1 VKIKLKQVRKNLRPN
16 QVGIVQDFVKFLQ
29 DYSPIKNNV
38 TIVFTDVRNENI
50 TTGKQQE
57 YSITVFSKS
66 RILIDILRTL
76 AHEWVHILQLEN
88 GDTQKK
94 DEDSIED
101 QASAMASYFI
111 REYIKSNPE
120 HETEVYK
127 D

>member
-1 VKIKLKQVRKNLRPN
+1 MKIKLKQVRKNLRPN

-88 GDTQKK
+88 GDAQKK
-94 DEDSIED
+94 DEYSIED